1 MGVDPVSIAMMAG
14 TAMQAFGAVKGGNA
28 AAKSGRYDAAIDDEN
43 AHLAL
48 LDGANDEEA
57 IRRQERA
64 ASGEMIA
71 AQGASGVMVGTGSA
85 LEALRENAYNAEYD
99 ALSARYTAQTKAHGY
114 SLDAQRQRA
123 AAAQAKQ
130 GGLLRAG
137 AALLQGVSQYSST
150 TALARAQNPSGMSM
164 PVGFGHEFGHA

>member
-1 MGVDPVSIAMMAG
+1 MGVDPVTIAMLAG
-14 TAMQAFGAVKGGNA
+14 TAMQAFGAVKGGNDQAKA
-28 AAKSGRYDAAIDDEN
+28 ANYEAGIDDEN

-48 LDGANDEEA
+48 LDGAHDEA
-57 IRRQERA
+57 SIRRQERA

-71 AQGASGVMVGTGSA
+71 AQGASGVQIGTGSA
-85 LEALRENAYNAEYD
+85 LEALRENAYTAEYD
-99 ALSARYTAQTKAHGY
+99 ALSARYTAATKAHGY

-123 AAAQAKQ
+123 AARQAKT

-137 AALLQGVSQYSST
+137 AALLQGVSQFSST

-164 PVGFGHEFGHA
+164 PVGLSHEYGHG